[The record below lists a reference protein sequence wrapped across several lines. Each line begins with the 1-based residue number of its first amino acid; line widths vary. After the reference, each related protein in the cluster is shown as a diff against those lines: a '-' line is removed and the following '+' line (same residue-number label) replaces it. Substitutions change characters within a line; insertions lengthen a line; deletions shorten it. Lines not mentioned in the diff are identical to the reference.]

1 MNRVCGLQGLF
12 LSAAAA
18 ALFGVS
24 GCSDPVAGNSMETE
38 NSVAFR
44 TIDARG
50 EPIANARVRV
60 RPTWFVAD
68 SAAETDTNE
77 FIRNATTDKDGRVKI
92 EGLPAGRFVVEFN
105 GDSLKAVADFAHY
118 DTTEAQELEAAEL
131 KPTGTLSGQITLP
144 DNAKNAW
151 VQVYGLDYKVATDSK
166 GAFRL
171 DSLPAGVLRF
181 RAIAYRHT
189 AILGEDLA
197 EVYPARVTDMGTV
210 TLPSVGS
217 EDPSTWKYAQIH
229 YVDSLVS
236 DWMLPLYDSTVI
248 TLRLNAD
255 NFDFAHAATDG
266 SDIRVQDIY
275 GENLAFARVRY
286 EADLKRAVLR
296 IRIPKTFLGETLI
309 LRYGHANAID
319 RSVND
324 IWEGIPDSM
333 RFKLSSVTVTDFES
347 NTTGNNRVYFPA
359 PIDTS
364 YWFIAA
370 YPAKSDSSVSKITYE
385 NADSGRTGTCAHF
398 TYTHI
403 GNAWSLMGV
412 SFRHG
417 TKSLATLDSIVFWAR
432 GTGKIS
438 LSFDKNVIDTT
449 DSSYSQ
455 TKSWLTFAITAG
467 WTRYAIKP
475 TDLLAADN
483 IGGNVGWK
491 AIKDSIT
498 NISFFGSGGAGF
510 YLDDI
515 TLYGVDRN
523 DLK

>member
-44 TIDARG
+44 AVNALG
-50 EPIANARVRV
+50 EPVANARVRV
-60 RPTWFVAD
+60 RPNWFVAD
-68 SAAETDTNE
+68 SAAEADTGK
-77 FIRNATTDKDGRVKI
+77 FVRNATTDKNGRVEI
-92 EGLPAGRFVVEFN
+92 EGLPAGRFTVEFTD
-105 GDSLKAVADFAHY
+105 DSIKAFTEFLHT
-118 DTTEAQELEAAEL
+118 DTIEAQELEATAL
-131 KPTGTLSGQITLP
+131 KSTGTLSGQITLP
-144 DNAKNAW
+144 DSTSKAW

-181 RAIAYRHT
+181 RAIAYKHA

-197 EVYPARVTDMGTV
+197 QVYSEHVTDMGTV
-210 TLPSVGS
+210 SLPSIGS
-217 EDPSTWKYAQIH
+217 EDPSTWKYAQVH

-248 TLRLNAD
+248 TLRLNAS
-255 NFDFAHAATDG
+255 NFNFAGAATDG
-266 SDIRVQDIY
+266 SDIRVQNIY
-275 GENLAFARVRY
+275 GENLPFTRVRY
-286 EADLKRAVLR
+286 DADVKRATLR

-319 RSVND
+319 RSESN
-324 IWEGIPDSM
+324 IWQGIPDST
-333 RFKLSSVTVTDFES
+333 RFKLSSVLISDFES

-370 YPAKSDSSVSKITYE
+370 YPANSDSSVSKITYE
-385 NADSGRTGTCAHF
+385 SADSGRTGTCAHF
-398 TYTHI
+398 AYTHI

-412 SFRHG
+412 AFSNG
-417 TKSLATLDSIVFWAR
+417 AKSLATLDSIVFWAR

-438 LSFDKNVIDTT
+438 LSFDKNVVDTT
-449 DSSYSQ
+449 DSTYSQ
-455 TKSWLTFAITAG
+455 TKSWLTFAITTG
-467 WTRYAIKP
+467 WKRYAIKP
-475 TDLLAADN
+475 SDLLAADN

-491 AIKDSIT
+491 AVRDSVT